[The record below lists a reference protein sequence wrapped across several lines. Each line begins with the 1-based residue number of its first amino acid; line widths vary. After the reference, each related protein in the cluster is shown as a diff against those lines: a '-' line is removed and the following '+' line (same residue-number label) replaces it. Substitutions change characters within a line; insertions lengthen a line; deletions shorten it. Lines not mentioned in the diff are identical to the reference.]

1 MKDDPTKPV
10 KAIYAGL
17 VALLG
22 TLGVAVA
29 EGGISTQEWVT
40 IALATVLAF
49 GGTYGL
55 SNPQVP
61 ADPPP
66 NP

>member
-10 KAIYAGL
+10 KAIYAG
-17 VALLG
+17 AIAFLG
-22 TLGVAVA
+22 TLGTAFTD
-29 EGGISTQEWVT
+29 GGVSGQEWIA
-40 IALATVLAF
+40 IALATILAF

-61 ADPPP
+61 DDGA
-66 NP
+66 

>member
-29 EGGISTQEWVT
+29 KAIAPRVVT
-40 IALATVLAF
+40 IASPRCWPSAARTA
-49 GGTYGL
+49 
-55 SNPQVP
+55 
-61 ADPPP
+61 
-66 NP
+66 